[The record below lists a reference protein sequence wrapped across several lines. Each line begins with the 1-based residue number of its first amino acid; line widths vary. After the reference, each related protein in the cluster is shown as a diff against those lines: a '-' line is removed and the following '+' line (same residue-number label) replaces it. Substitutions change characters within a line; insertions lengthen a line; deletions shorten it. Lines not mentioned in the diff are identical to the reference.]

1 MGNLEITIED
11 KIGSEVQNKYD
22 IDELLLMLTLR
33 HTLTN
38 RNSISPCKTCTSHV
52 SLARGRLPATSLQVW
67 LTGHEP
73 DSLPT
78 TSPT

>member
-11 KIGSEVQNKYD
+11 KRGSEVQNKYD

-38 RNSISPCKTCTSHV
+38 RNSISPYSYTLTVCPRYKPRLIREGTCDCSKV
-52 SLARGRLPATSLQVW
+52 MRIYVISSLQ
-67 LTGHEP
+67 G
-73 DSLPT
+73 
-78 TSPT
+78 

>member
-11 KIGSEVQNKYD
+11 KRGSEVQNKYD

-38 RNSISPCKTCTSHV
+38 RNSISPCVCLNVIIEEHCLES
-52 SLARGRLPATSLQVW
+52 
-67 LTGHEP
+67 
-73 DSLPT
+73 
-78 TSPT
+78 

>member
-11 KIGSEVQNKYD
+11 KRGSEVQNKYD

-38 RNSISPCKTCTSHV
+38 RNSISP
-52 SLARGRLPATSLQVW
+52 SLYSPVMCFVCAYFVV
-67 LTGHEP
+67 
-73 DSLPT
+73 T
-78 TSPT
+78 TWNMLYLANTLCN